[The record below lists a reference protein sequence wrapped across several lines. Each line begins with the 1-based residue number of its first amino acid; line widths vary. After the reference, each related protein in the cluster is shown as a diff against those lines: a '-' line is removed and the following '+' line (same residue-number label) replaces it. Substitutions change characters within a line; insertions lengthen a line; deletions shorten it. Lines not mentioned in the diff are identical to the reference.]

1 MMIGKAD
8 AAVTS
13 ISTAD
18 ADSIT
23 VRGRDL
29 TSDLMGRVSFTE
41 YFYLLVTGR
50 EPTENQRFFLDLLL
64 VAIAEHGLVP
74 TNQVARMTHGADPK
88 FLQGAVAAG
97 LLGCGSVILGTTQ
110 LCGEYLIE
118 ARERCERDGLS
129 PREIATLS
137 VREARGSGIR
147 IPGFGHPV
155 HKPKDPRAQRILAL
169 ADERGVAGIHT
180 ELARAIEAS
189 VEEIWPK
196 PLPMNVSMMIAAVL
210 LDLDF
215 PTPVLKGIPIL
226 ARTAS
231 LLAHLAEEAEHPIG
245 FLMTHHAEKAISY
258 EPSEADR

>member
-1 MMIGKAD
+1 MLIGKAGE
-8 AAVTS
+8 AVTS

-29 TSDLMGRVSFTE
+29 TSELMGRISFTE
-41 YFYLLVTGR
+41 YFFLLVTGR
-50 EPTENQRFFLDLLL
+50 EPTEEQRFFLDLLL

-97 LLGCGSVILGTTQ
+97 LLGCGSIILGTTQ
-110 LCGEYLIE
+110 LCGDYLIE
-118 ARERCERDGLS
+118 ARERCEKEGLE
-129 PREIATLS
+129 PRELATLL
-137 VREARGSGIR
+137 VREAQENELR

-169 ADERGVAGIHT
+169 ADERGASGVHT
-180 ELARAIEAS
+180 KLARAIEAS
-189 VEEIWPK
+189 VDEIWPK

-215 PTPVLKGIPIL
+215 PASVLKGIPIL

-245 FLMTHHAEKAISY
+245 FLMAHHAEEAISY
-258 EPSEADR
+258 KPPGDDQ